1 MMSCQQQ
8 DRAAAVPVTMA
19 TMRIDGLVVAERLA
33 GDPNAPVVVLT
44 PSRDAATSG
53 DRLAH
58 PPAVRLLQR
67 MRCRAR
73 HSPVSWRRTRCG
85 SLRNS
90 LARRPLQSA

>member
-58 PPAVRLLQR
+58 PPA
-67 MRCRAR
+67 RAFTPKNAL
-73 HSPVSWRRTRCG
+73 SG
-85 SLRNS
+85 EA
-90 LARRPLQSA
+90 LAGVVA